1 MTHFISLTP
10 VRLSALFGAVALLLP
25 SLGVA
30 SECKGKTQDACA
42 ATAACI
48 WVEGYTRKDGRE
60 VSSYCRVA
68 SARKSIDEKNAE
80 KLQTSAVR

>member
-1 MTHFISLTP
+1 MMQFITLTP
-10 VRLSALFGAVALLLP
+10 VRLSALFGTVVLLLP

-30 SECKGKTQDACA
+30 SECKGKAQDVCA
-42 ATAACI
+42 ADAACI

-68 SARKSIDEKNAE
+68 SARKPVDEKNAE
-80 KLQTSAVR
+80 KLQTSALR

>member
-1 MTHFISLTP
+1 MMRFVSLTP
-10 VRLSALFGAVALLLP
+10 VRLSALFGAAALLLP

-30 SECKGKTQDACA
+30 SECKGKTQDVCA
-42 ATAACI
+42 ATAACV

-60 VSSYCRVA
+60 VNSYCRVA
-68 SARKSIDEKNAE
+68 GARKSVDETNAE